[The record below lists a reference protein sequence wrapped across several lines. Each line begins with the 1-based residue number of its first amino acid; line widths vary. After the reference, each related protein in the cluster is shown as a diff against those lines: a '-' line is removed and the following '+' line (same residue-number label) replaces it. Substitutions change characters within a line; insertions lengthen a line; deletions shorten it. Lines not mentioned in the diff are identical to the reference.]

1 MPEPYSPLSLATI
14 GESHGGGNR
23 SRQVSAGAAAGLACG
38 RSCGCGGSRF
48 RRSCRSGWLVG
59 SSFRFRLNRT
69 RGSGFHAARGCG
81 LIRRRLRFTFR
92 RRRGGF
98 GFVRHNAK
106 AQTSGAESVE
116 KNVNFYQLERAKSTS
131 REMTG
136 EIAPRW
142 PGRGKRGPGKGFAQ
156 CSLKNIPSTR
166 MYVHNR

>member
-1 MPEPYSPLSLATI
+1 M
-14 GESHGGGNR
+14 R
-23 SRQVSAGAAAGLACG
+23 RQQVSAELQERLAC
-38 RSCGCGGSRF
+38 REQFSFPIEPNQREWPSR
-48 RRSCRSGWLVG
+48 RPGLRVDPPSASVPLPA
-59 SSFRFRLNRT
+59 
-69 RGSGFHAARGCG
+69 AARG
-81 LIRRRLRFTFR
+81 
-92 RRRGGF
+92 GF
-98 GFVRHNAK
+98 NFVRHNAK
-106 AQTSGAESVE
+106 AQTSGPESVE